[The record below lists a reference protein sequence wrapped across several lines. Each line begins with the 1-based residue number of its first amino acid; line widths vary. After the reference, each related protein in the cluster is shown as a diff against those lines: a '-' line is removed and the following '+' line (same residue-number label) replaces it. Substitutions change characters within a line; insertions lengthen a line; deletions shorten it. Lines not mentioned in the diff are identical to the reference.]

1 MAASDINIRIGAKLD
16 GLQREIKK
24 AQSQLTRFADF
35 AENTGRS
42 LSTRLSLPIIGVGV
56 AAVSSFAKF
65 ERLELGL
72 KALATEGE
80 DAGETLSRL
89 RKIAELPGV
98 DLSGVVN
105 ASSQFRSVGF
115 EAAQAE
121 KIIVGLSK
129 AVTLSSV
136 GPEQFDAIVRQF
148 VQMSSKGRILQ
159 EDLSIILENV
169 PSIGLAIDGAF
180 GTRNIDKIKET
191 GISTQQ
197 FTAEII
203 KAIDADERFQKAQ
216 GGVANEIEN
225 FGQSINFALAGLG
238 RTIAES
244 INLSGILQSLSG
256 FVNRA
261 SEGFQK
267 LSPDL
272 QRAIIV
278 FAGFAAAIGPVL
290 LGLGALVNAR
300 VLLSKGLGA
309 LSGTFATI
317 ISGPIGKFSKFILS
331 LVGNFRLL
339 ATSGIAR
346 SLVLA
351 KGIGFIKTAISTLLN
366 PLNLLIVGFTAAYT
380 RSQTFR
386 DIIGSIIDKLKTI
399 GIKVINSFAG
409 SFSGLGEI
417 GSKVVGILAGVVS
430 VIANLLSAT
439 ISFIGGILGAVKRL
453 ASGDFSGAWS
463 SIKTGAVDA
472 FSAASN
478 VVTDFQQVY
487 QETANGLGSF
497 KFPVDALV
505 TKTDDTTKKPG
516 PDGKPVRLTA
526 EEYARLGTSIQEVI
540 ALERELQF
548 IRANG
553 RPAGIIQATAAITS
567 QTAAVQGLNG
577 ALSASITDVGAKF
590 QALPTQVSFAQES
603 LNQYGAA
610 LSDIDQRSLVFG
622 ASFDALGAKISATKA
637 AIDTALGDGFT
648 AASENVV
655 ALVTELSKLEVLD
668 TLAGGIQSVG
678 AAIGNVAAEGALSF
692 QSFAK
697 AAVSAIGDVI
707 AALIQQGVAAA
718 IANAFKNPVGVI
730 PPLGAALAAGAG
742 LAAAG
747 LFKGL
752 LKAIPGLAD
761 GGIIPPGF
769 SGDKFPAFLNSGEAV
784 IPLDRLFKELGGG
797 AGGSGEFVVRGQ
809 DLVLVM
815 DRANNSSR
823 RVNGR

>member
-1 MAASDINIRIGAKLD
+1 
-16 GLQREIKK
+16 
-24 AQSQLTRFADF
+24 
-35 AENTGRS
+35 
-42 LSTRLSLPIIGVGV
+42 
-56 AAVSSFAKF
+56 
-65 ERLELGL
+65 
-72 KALATEGE
+72 
-80 DAGETLSRL
+80 
-89 RKIAELPGV
+89 
-98 DLSGVVN
+98 
-105 ASSQFRSVGF
+105 
-115 EAAQAE
+115 
-121 KIIVGLSK
+121 
-129 AVTLSSV
+129 
-136 GPEQFDAIVRQF
+136 
-148 VQMSSKGRILQ
+148 
-159 EDLSIILENV
+159 
-169 PSIGLAIDGAF
+169 
-180 GTRNIDKIKET
+180 
-191 GISTQQ
+191 
-197 FTAEII
+197 
-203 KAIDADERFQKAQ
+203 
-216 GGVANEIEN
+216 
-225 FGQSINFALAGLG
+225 
-238 RTIAES
+238 
-244 INLSGILQSLSG
+244 
-256 FVNRA
+256 
-261 SEGFQK
+261 
-267 LSPDL
+267 
-272 QRAIIV
+272 
-278 FAGFAAAIGPVL
+278 
-290 LGLGALVNAR
+290 
-300 VLLSKGLGA
+300 
-309 LSGTFATI
+309 
-317 ISGPIGKFSKFILS
+317 
-331 LVGNFRLL
+331 
-339 ATSGIAR
+339 
-346 SLVLA
+346 
-351 KGIGFIKTAISTLLN
+351 
-366 PLNLLIVGFTAAYT
+366 
-380 RSQTFR
+380 
-386 DIIGSIIDKLKTI
+386 
-399 GIKVINSFAG
+399 
-409 SFSGLGEI
+409 
-417 GSKVVGILAGVVS
+417 
-430 VIANLLSAT
+430 
-439 ISFIGGILGAVKRL
+439 
-453 ASGDFSGAWS
+453 
-463 SIKTGAVDA
+463 
-472 FSAASN
+472 
-478 VVTDFQQVY
+478 
-487 QETANGLGSF
+487 
-497 KFPVDALV
+497 V
-505 TKTDDTTKKPG
+505 TKTDDTTKKPPG

-603 LNQYGAA
+603 LDNYATVLGE
-610 LSDIDQRSLVFG
+610 IDERSLVFG

-823 RVNGR
+823 RINGR

>member
-35 AENTGRS
+35 AENTGRD

-72 KALATEGE
+72 KALADEGE
-80 DAGETLSRL
+80 NTGETMARL
-89 RKIAELPGV
+89 QKIALLPGIG
-98 DLSGVVN
+98 LEQAINGAN
-105 ASSQFRSVGF
+105 QLRTVGF

-121 KIIVGLSK
+121 EILKGLSK
-129 AVTLSSV
+129 AVTISGA
-136 GPEQFDAIVRQF
+136 GPEQLQSVIRQF
-148 VQMSSKGRILQ
+148 TQMSSKGRILQ

-169 PSIGLAIDGAF
+169 PSVGIAIQDAF
-180 GTRNIDKIKET
+180 GTQNIDKIKAT
-191 GISTQQ
+191 GVSTQE
-197 FTAEII
+197 FIGSII
-203 KAIDADERFQKAQ
+203 KAIDANEKFQKAQ
-216 GGVANEIEN
+216 GGVANELEN
-225 FGQSINFALAGLG
+225 FGLAVNFALAGLG

-256 FVNRA
+256 AIQGA
-261 SEGFQK
+261 SDRFQA
-267 LSPDL
+267 LSPGV
-272 QRAIIV
+272 QKVIV
-278 FAGFAAAIGPVL
+278 IFAATVAAIGPLIFGFGAVIKI
-290 LGLGALVNAR
+290 GL
-300 VLLSKGLGA
+300 
-309 LSGTFATI
+309 TFAATI
-317 ISGPIGKFSKFILS
+317 RLIAGTLSTLFLNPVGLAVLAIGGLVAAFVTVYKSSETFRATIAGLIAVFKKFATDAIRFLKLPFDILSDILS
-331 LVGNFRLL
+331 LNFDSVADRFR
-339 ATSGIAR
+339 TVFGKDSGT
-346 SLVLA
+346 
-351 KGIGFIKTAISTLLN
+351 TA
-366 PLNLLIVGFTAAYT
+366 GQEFAAAYNASISSDLNAEKNFGKRGRLGGSVT
-380 RSQTFR
+380 RVADAPKPGSVSDVFANLPKSPTTTGSTAEIKPIRLTTDEYAKQARTLTE
-386 DIIGSIIDKLKTI
+386 IIGT
-399 GIKVINSFAG
+399 
-409 SFSGLGEI
+409 
-417 GSKVVGILAGVVS
+417 
-430 VIANLLSAT
+430 
-439 ISFIGGILGAVKRL
+439 
-453 ASGDFSGAWS
+453 
-463 SIKTGAVDA
+463 
-472 FSAASN
+472 
-478 VVTDFQQVY
+478 
-487 QETANGLGSF
+487 
-497 KFPVDALV
+497 
-505 TKTDDTTKKPG
+505 
-516 PDGKPVRLTA
+516 
-526 EEYARLGTSIQEVI
+526 
-540 ALERELQF
+540 ERELQF

-610 LSDIDQRSLVFG
+610 LGEIDQRSLVFG